1 MKKIVDG
8 YGHIERT
15 VSILE
20 DVGAQ
25 ITRNRKYN
33 GLSQAEFG
41 ALIGLKNGQISQ
53 IEKGKNLTCSTMS
66 KVFGALGYDA
76 SLSLEARVS
85 PETKQSLVDD
95 IVLTVSEFAKKHDL
109 LPYQA
114 FRYLDNF
121 GGLDYL
127 MKNHESIKCESL
139 ESSIEDIEE
148 ICRREGGMI

>member
-15 VSILE
+15 VSVLE

-25 ITRNRKYN
+25 ITKNRKYN
-33 GLSQAEFG
+33 GLSQAELG
-41 ALIGLKNGQISQ
+41 AMVGLKNGQISQ

-76 SLSLEARVS
+76 CISLE
-85 PETKQSLVDD
+85 TKVEPPYEQSLVDD
-95 IVLTVSEFAKKHDL
+95 VVLTVSEFAQKHGL
-109 LPYQA
+109 APYQA
-114 FRYLDNF
+114 FRYLDAF

-127 MKNHESIKCESL
+127 MKNYESVRCESV
-139 ESSIEDIEE
+139 EHSMEDIEV
-148 ICRREGGMI
+148 ICRREGGEI